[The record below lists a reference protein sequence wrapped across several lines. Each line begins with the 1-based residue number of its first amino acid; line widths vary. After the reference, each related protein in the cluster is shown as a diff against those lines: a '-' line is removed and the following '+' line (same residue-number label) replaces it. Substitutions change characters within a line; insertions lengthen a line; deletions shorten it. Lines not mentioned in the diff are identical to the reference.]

1 MAGRLLVDMAR
12 ASAGSLSTTDEG
24 LSARFRRP
32 PGPVP
37 PASDSGMQ
45 EDNNEGDDGDDEEES
60 SEDDDS
66 GSEGSRAPTEI
77 ASVCTVITTTG
88 MDPAVA
94 TKVRLSYVI
103 SSSIWYLVV
112 TG

>member
-1 MAGRLLVDMAR
+1 MAR
-12 ASAGSLSTTDEG
+12 ASAGSLSTADEG

-45 EDNNEGDDGDDEEES
+45 EDNNGDDGDEEEES
-60 SEDDDS
+60 SDDDDDS

-94 TKVRLSYVI
+94 TKVRLSYVK
-103 SSSIWYLVV
+103 SS
-112 TG
+112 